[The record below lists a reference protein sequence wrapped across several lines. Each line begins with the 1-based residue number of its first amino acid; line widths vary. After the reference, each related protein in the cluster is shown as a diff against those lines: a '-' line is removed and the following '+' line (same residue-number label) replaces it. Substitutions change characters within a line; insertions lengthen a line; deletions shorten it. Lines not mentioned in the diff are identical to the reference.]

1 VRVRGYDK
9 VRKLRGRPCRSLLT
23 LLCKRKESVGVGM
36 SSGKGSA
43 GRRFPKKG
51 PSRAMDGYRIAYK
64 PVVDSAPDV
73 EAEVLA
79 AVYRYLL
86 DRRERRDDDLAA
98 DGAEERG
105 EHAK

>member
-1 VRVRGYDK
+1 
-9 VRKLRGRPCRSLLT
+9 
-23 LLCKRKESVGVGM
+23 
-36 SSGKGSA
+36 
-43 GRRFPKKG
+43 
-51 PSRAMDGYRIAYK
+51 MDGYRIAYK